1 MGPAES
7 GWSVKRGPRLS
18 RERIRV
24 QPRYAMNDHAISRLT
39 DASGQR
45 TVVDHHY
52 QGATMAK
59 NSQMT
64 QTDIERVRA
73 HLTLKGVKTSDI
85 CSKFEVG
92 RSAVS
97 GVITGASVS
106 ERIQEYIA
114 QVIGYW
120 PDGWR
125 RKGQPRP
132 A

>member
-1 MGPAES
+1 MVEY
-7 GWSVKRGPRLS
+7 RDPRLS
-18 RERIRV
+18 RERVRV
-24 QPRYAMNDHAISRLT
+24 QPRLTMSYHAIFRLT
-39 DASGQR
+39 DASGLR
-45 TVVDHHY
+45 TVVEYHY

-73 HLTLKGVKTSDI
+73 HLTLKGVKTADI

-106 ERIQEYIA
+106 ERIQDYIA
-114 QVIGYW
+114 QEIGYW
-120 PDGWR
+120 PEGWR